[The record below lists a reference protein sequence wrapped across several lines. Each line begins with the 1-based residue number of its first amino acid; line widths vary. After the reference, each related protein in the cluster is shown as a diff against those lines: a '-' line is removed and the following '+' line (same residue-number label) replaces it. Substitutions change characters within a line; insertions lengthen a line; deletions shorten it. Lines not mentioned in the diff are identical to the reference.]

1 MATADETRNLLI
13 QAVMELLPDHPADVL
28 SVRDIAL
35 RAGVN
40 HGLVHRHFGSKEALI
55 REALSRTNAQVH
67 GVDPF
72 ARGVT
77 SWSWSLLRERPDIA
91 RVLARMCLDGP
102 HDLLPVAAPPPE
114 RIEQFAAP
122 VRAAL
127 ERAGLAGVVD
137 PYLANALGCAT
148 LLGWAVFRPLL
159 DAGWKV
165 PPDADEQLARLA
177 PLLDALLHR
186 DDGADGAG
194 EAAAPPP
201 VASRRAVQEAFFV
214 VEVRDMPR
222 ATAFYVSA
230 LGAAV
235 MFASPAWSSLRV
247 AGVRLGL
254 HHHPGHADART
265 GLHVVVSDLPATR
278 AEIERAGGRSEPP
291 VEVAP
296 GVVTVDATD
305 TEGNTFTLRQAEP
318 SGRPR
323 AERRDQAI
331 L

>member
-1 MATADETRNLLI
+1 MATADETRDRLI

-40 HGLVHRHFGSKEALI
+40 HGLVHRHFESKEALI
-55 REALSRTNAQVH
+55 REALRRTNAQVH

-77 SWSWSLLRERPDIA
+77 SWSWALLREHPEIA

-114 RIEQFAAP
+114 RMEQFVAP
-122 VRAAL
+122 IRAAL
-127 ERAGLAGVVD
+127 LRAGLEGVD
-137 PYLANALGCAT
+137 PYTVNALGCAT

-177 PLLDALLHR
+177 PLLDAFMGTP
-186 DDGADGAG
+186 DESA
-194 EAAAPPP
+194 PP
-201 VASRRAVQEAFFV
+201 VAGPRVGPRVGPLVRETFLSVS
-214 VEVRDMPR
+214 VRDMAR
-222 ATAFYVSA
+222 ASAFYRDA
-230 LGAAV
+230 LGADV
-235 MFASPAWSSLRV
+235 TFASPVWSSLRI

-254 HHHPGHADART
+254 FHHPDHPGGRA
-265 GLHVVVSDLPATR
+265 GLHFVVADLATTR
-278 AEIERAGGRSEPP
+278 AAIERAGGRVAPP

-296 GVVTVDATD
+296 GVVTVDVTD
-305 TEGNTFTLRQAEP
+305 SEGNTFTLREA
-318 SGRPR
+318 S
-323 AERRDQAI
+323 A
-331 L
+331 

>member
-1 MATADETRNLLI
+1 MATADETRDRLI

-55 REALSRTNAQVH
+55 REALRRTNTQVH
-67 GVDPF
+67 GADPF

-77 SWSWSLLRERPDIA
+77 AWSWALLRDRPEIA

-102 HDLLPVAAPPPE
+102 HDLLPDAAPPPE
-114 RIEQFAAP
+114 RMEQFVAP

-127 ERAGLAGVVD
+127 ARAGLDDVD
-137 PYLANALGCAT
+137 PYTVNALGCAT
-148 LLGWAVFRPLL
+148 LLGWTVFRPLL

-165 PPDADEQLARLA
+165 PPDADEQIARFA
-177 PLLDALLHR
+177 PLLDAFMGAP
-186 DDGADGAG
+186 DD
-194 EAAAPPP
+194 AAPPDAP
-201 VASRRAVQEAFFV
+201 PAGGPAVRETFLSI
-214 VEVRDMPR
+214 EVRDMTR
-222 ATAFYVSA
+222 ATAFYRDA
-230 LGAAV
+230 LGAVV
-235 MFASPAWSSLRV
+235 MYASPMWSSLRI

-254 HHHPGHADART
+254 FHHPGHPGGRA
-265 GLHVVVSDLPATR
+265 GLHFVLADLDATR
-278 AEIERAGGRSEPP
+278 AAIERAGGRVAPP

-305 TEGNTFTLRQAEP
+305 TEGNTFTI
-318 SGRPR
+318 R
-323 AERRDQAI
+323 AG
-331 L
+331 

>member
-1 MATADETRNLLI
+1 MASADETRNRLI

-55 REALSRTNAQVH
+55 REALSRTNTQVH

-114 RIEQFAAP
+114 RIEQFVAP

-127 ERAGLAGVVD
+127 ERAGLADLVD
-137 PYLANALGCAT
+137 PYLANALGCST

-165 PPDADEQLARLA
+165 PPDADDQLARLA
-177 PLLDALLHR
+177 PLVDAFLQTTGG
-186 DDGADGAG
+186 DADAP
-194 EAAAPPP
+194 AAP
-201 VASRRAVQEAFFV
+201 VAPRRAVQETFLSI
-214 VEVRDMPR
+214 EVHDMQR
-222 ATAFYVSA
+222 AIGFYAAA
-230 LGAAV
+230 LGASE
-235 MFASPAWSSLRV
+235 MFVSPRWSSLRV

-254 HHHPGHADART
+254 FHHPGHPGARA
-265 GLHVVVSDLPATR
+265 GLHFVVSDLPATR
-278 AEIERAGGRSEPP
+278 AEIERAGGRVGPP

-296 GVVTVDATD
+296 GVVTHDASD
-305 TEGNTFTLRQAEP
+305 TEGNTFTLRQA
-318 SGRPR
+318 
-323 AERRDQAI
+323 
-331 L
+331 